1 MWTQPGP
8 AGLSQHLEEDL
19 SGGDSSCPHVPP
31 RAGELLLP
39 GLGRMKLHVTE
50 EPVPV
55 HTLVWRNCFQSFW
68 QLTRI
73 FHLERTTN
81 DHI

>member
-1 MWTQPGP
+1 MDSAWAFRSCPTSWGRSLWRR
-8 AGLSQHLEEDL
+8 LSF
-19 SGGDSSCPHVPP
+19 CPHVPP
-31 RAGELLLP
+31 RAGEFLLP
-39 GLGRMKLHVTE
+39 GLGRVKLHVAE

-68 QLTRI
+68 RLNRI
-73 FHLERTTN
+73 FHLEWTTN